1 MTALVHENHLLES
14 VEVCDAYLA
23 AWLLLNG
30 CTILQC
36 TWRPNA
42 GPLGGLM
49 VFSGSR
55 VHEVVQEYFKH
66 QARVEIWEFRGATN
80 RITRCLH
87 EARDQQRRTL
97 SEAEGKGGAL

>member
-14 VEVCDAYLA
+14 VEVSDAYLA
-23 AWLLLNG
+23 AWLLING
-30 CTILQC
+30 CTIVQC
-36 TWRPNA
+36 TWRPHA

-55 VHEVVQEYFKH
+55 VHELVQAYFNRN
-66 QARVEIWEFRGATN
+66 ARVEVWEFRAASN

-87 EARDQQRRTL
+87 EARDEQRQTL
-97 SEAEGKGGAL
+97 SETEGKGGEL

>member
-1 MTALVHENHLLES
+1 MTALVHENHPLES

-30 CTILQC
+30 CTIVKC
-36 TWRPNA
+36 IWRPNA

-49 VFSGSR
+49 VFTGSR

-97 SEAEGKGGAL
+97 SETEGKGGAL